1 MYVLHERP
9 GCSVYGRRRF
19 ARRYHN
25 QAVTQAWGNNMA
37 DHIVELVQTKIYS
50 IRGQKVML
58 DADIAEIYGVE
69 TKRINEAV
77 RNNPDKFPEDF
88 LFELDTGEQD
98 SLRSNIST
106 LKKGRGRHR
115 KYPPKVFT
123 EQGVYMLA
131 TILKSPVASRVTV
144 AIMRAFVSMRGFAL
158 TYGQIIEKL
167 SELDGKIGE
176 HDEALNNILQALSVL
191 LREAQ
196 SEETRRIG
204 FLK

>member
-1 MYVLHERP
+1 
-9 GCSVYGRRRF
+9 
-19 ARRYHN
+19 
-25 QAVTQAWGNNMA
+25 MA

-106 LKKGRGRHR
+106 LLIAKR
-115 KYPPKVFT
+115 F
-123 EQGVYMLA
+123 
-131 TILKSPVASRVTV
+131 
-144 AIMRAFVSMRGFAL
+144 GF
-158 TYGQIIEKL
+158 
-167 SELDGKIGE
+167 
-176 HDEALNNILQALSVL
+176 
-191 LREAQ
+191 
-196 SEETRRIG
+196 
-204 FLK
+204 

>member
-1 MYVLHERP
+1 
-9 GCSVYGRRRF
+9 
-19 ARRYHN
+19 
-25 QAVTQAWGNNMA
+25 MA

-106 LKKGRGRHR
+106 LLIAKRFGFQTFFRKG
-115 KYPPKVFT
+115 
-123 EQGVYMLA
+123 
-131 TILKSPVASRVTV
+131 
-144 AIMRAFVSMRGFAL
+144 
-158 TYGQIIEKL
+158 
-167 SELDGKIGE
+167 
-176 HDEALNNILQALSVL
+176 
-191 LREAQ
+191 
-196 SEETRRIG
+196 
-204 FLK
+204 